1 MRIKTVLLCMV
12 FLRSVGT
19 LWLLVN
25 RSDQFCDVEYPNVS
39 QKLFNVVKLFTY
51 MIQGFAD
58 MQEPKRVQPKYEI
71 NVYRDVMFSTT

>member
-1 MRIKTVLLCMV
+1 MYS
-12 FLRSVGT
+12 FFFRSVGT

-25 RSDQFCDVEYPNVS
+25 RSDQFCDVEYPDVS

-58 MQEPKRVQPKYEI
+58 M
-71 NVYRDVMFSTT
+71 